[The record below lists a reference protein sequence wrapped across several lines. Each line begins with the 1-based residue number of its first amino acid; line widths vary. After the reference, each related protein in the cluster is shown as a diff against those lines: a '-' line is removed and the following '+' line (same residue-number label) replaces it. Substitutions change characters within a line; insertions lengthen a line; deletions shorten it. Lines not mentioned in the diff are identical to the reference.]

1 MDAQVVRPSLFCYTM
16 PEEKVKGGFKG
27 EKVEKWKGEREG
39 LN

>member
-27 EKVEKWKGEREG
+27 ERVKK
-39 LN
+39 